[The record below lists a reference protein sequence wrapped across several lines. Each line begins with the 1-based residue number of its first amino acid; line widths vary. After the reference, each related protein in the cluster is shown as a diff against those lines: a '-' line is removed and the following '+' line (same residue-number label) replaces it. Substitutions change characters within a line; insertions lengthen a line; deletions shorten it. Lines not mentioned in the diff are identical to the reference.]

1 MTKIKRLTYAFLF
14 SSSIYCLVFWMLT
27 KLGDAYY
34 DTDSTKY
41 AILFFSV
48 IAVSILSVR
57 EAYKIGKGRSWLVNV
72 IDAKFFQRWK

>member
-1 MTKIKRLTYAFLF
+1 MTKIKRLSYAFLF
-14 SSSIYCLVFWMLT
+14 SSAIYCLIFWMLT

-34 DTDSTKY
+34 DTDSRY

-48 IAVSILSVR
+48 IAISILSVR
-57 EAYKIGKGRSWLVNV
+57 EAYKIGKGKSWLINA